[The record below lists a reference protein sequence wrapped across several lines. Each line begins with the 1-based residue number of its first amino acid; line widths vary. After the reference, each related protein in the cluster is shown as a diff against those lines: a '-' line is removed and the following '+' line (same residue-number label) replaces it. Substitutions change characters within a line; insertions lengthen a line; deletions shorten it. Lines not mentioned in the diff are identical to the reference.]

1 MNKEILDMAKI
12 ICKSCYDSKDSVFD
26 CNASKR
32 PCESAINHAKSLYKQ
47 GYRRIYI
54 GNPLCPVCGKKMDGT
69 EHGRQYCESCRE
81 QLEQGLG
88 VSGRA
93 QK

>member
-32 PCESAINHAKSLYKQ
+32 PCESAINHAKCLYKN
-47 GYRRIYI
+47 GYRQVLGYVYHGVCPIC
-54 GNPLCPVCGKKMDGT
+54 GNKMDGT
-69 EHGRQYCESCRE
+69 EHGRQYCESCKE
-81 QLEQGLG
+81 QLE
-88 VSGRA
+88 
-93 QK
+93 